1 MARYYTSFSLGGRI
15 AAIYDTH
22 MLSRG
27 ITYRNVLIETA
38 ADKEKFSN
46 SVIVSFFG
54 TDADKLNGYKTGNL
68 VEVSGEVQGHY
79 SNRTNHRW
87 NVLAADTIRKS
98 GIKPTSK
105 EH

>member
-15 AAIYDTH
+15 AAIYDTK

-54 TDADKLNGYKTGNL
+54 TDADKLKDFKTGNL

-79 SNRTNHRW
+79 SERTNHWW
-87 NVLAADTIRKS
+87 NLLAAETIRKT
-98 GIKPTSK
+98 IKAQRSK
-105 EH
+105 